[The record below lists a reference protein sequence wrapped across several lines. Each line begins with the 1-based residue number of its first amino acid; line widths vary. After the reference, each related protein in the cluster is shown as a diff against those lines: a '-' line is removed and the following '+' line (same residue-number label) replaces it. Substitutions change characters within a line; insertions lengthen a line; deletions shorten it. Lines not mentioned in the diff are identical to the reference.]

1 MIFWARWDTI
11 NTCVF
16 AFLFNKIVKLVWQYE
31 RASVM
36 HLSVTFIARYILI
49 CYIFVTYAASWGVE
63 ILLHVCIVFFFQNLH
78 FLGLDILSKF
88 TMQYISVKK
97 KKKKNVALQVSEL
110 FFNCILL
117 STINLIW
124 WKKNEFKFFL
134 DSLTIFLNKFLIRQ
148 FFWINFIKLLLSDYT
163 DVSFGVLVTY
173 LSLTKST

>member
-1 MIFWARWDTI
+1 MCICFPFQQNSKVGLTVWTCICNAFECNIYCKIYTYLLHLCYIRCKLRCWNFVARLHR
-11 NTCVF
+11 
-16 AFLFNKIVKLVWQYE
+16 FLFPKSAFSWIGHPIKIYHAV
-31 RASVM
+31 
-36 HLSVTFIARYILI
+36 YI
-49 CYIFVTYAASWGVE
+49 C
-63 ILLHVCIVFFFQNLH
+63 
-78 FLGLDILSKF
+78 
-88 TMQYISVKK
+88 K